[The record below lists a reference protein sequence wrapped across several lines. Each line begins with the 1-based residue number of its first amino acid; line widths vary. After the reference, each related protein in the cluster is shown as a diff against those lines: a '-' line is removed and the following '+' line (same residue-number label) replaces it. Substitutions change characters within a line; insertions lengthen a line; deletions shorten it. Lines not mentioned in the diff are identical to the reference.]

1 LLVIRVNGCR
11 ARPDAEAARRG
22 PTSPNVGEP
31 GKNPMKTETGTET
44 GKSLPVTATLATP

>member
-1 LLVIRVNGCR
+1 LLVIRVKGCR

-22 PTSPNVGEP
+22 PMSPNVGEP